1 MNDTFMK
8 VEKLFTDE
16 LYRNTESQTDLN
28 FCCDEDD
35 EKNIIAITNHI
46 KQTPEF
52 SILSERDI
60 FIVLIF
66 IYYSL
71 RFNEQT
77 EDWLDIKFLEN
88 NLQNKELGNQLYLQ
102 ITTGDIMING
112 TNLSS
117 AIRRYI
123 MELNG
128 GQKSK
133 HRKSKHRKSRN
144 RKSKHRKTR
153 NRKSRFLV
161 LPFSKKVNFLKGK
174 FSKR

>member
-16 LYRNTESQTDLN
+16 LYRNTKSQTDLN
-28 FCCDEDD
+28 FCCDKDD
-35 EKNIIAITNHI
+35 EKNIIEITTHI
-46 KQTPEF
+46 KQTPDF

-77 EDWLDIKFLEN
+77 EDWLDINFLDS

-102 ITTGDIMING
+102 ITTGDIMVNG
-112 TNLSS
+112 ENLSS

-133 HRKSKHRKSRN
+133 HRKTRN

-153 NRKSRFLV
+153 NRKSKHRK
-161 LPFSKKVNFLKGK
+161 SRNRKTRK
-174 FSKR
+174 